1 MEEHFV
7 LASEI
12 DDCSICPIKEECHM
26 SQRPGDEP
34 PCTSWNGDEE
44 IYTGWL
50 ETQQEIAYEAY
61 ELQLKQ
67 ERSYQA
73 KRNAAIRKQYAHLNE
88 KAKRFKSWL
97 LESKWQLIAT
107 ARRKDKIYMR
117 QIAKCKA
124 NYVFDLEKEKLYVCQ
139 GKPSLADQTVFNQFE
154 NDWKEYYYG
163 KRPKDRD
170 FVREAIEEVEKI
182 FRIK

>member
-1 MEEHFV
+1 MAIRPVEMQGMVQRSQDVTHFK
-7 LASEI
+7 ASENNRSNVEQMNI
-12 DDCSICPIKEECHM
+12 
-26 SQRPGDEP
+26 QG
-34 PCTSWNGDEE
+34 
-44 IYTGWL
+44 
-50 ETQQEIAYEAY
+50 QQTK

-67 ERSYQA
+67 ERSFQA

-88 KAKRFKSWL
+88 KAQKFKSWL
-97 LESKWQLIAT
+97 LESKWQLIVT

-117 QIAKCKA
+117 QIAKRKA
-124 NYVFDLEKEKLYVCQ
+124 NYVFDLEKEKLYICQ

-170 FVREAIEEVEKI
+170 FVREAMEEVERI